1 MSVGLLIITHDDIGR
16 ALLHSAHVAL
26 ADSPLATD
34 MISASRDSEP
44 EALLQRARTALAA
57 LDTGDG
63 VLVLTDLFGSTPSNI
78 AARLLDSGRTRVV
91 TGINLPMLI
100 RVLNYPQLDL
110 VGLAAKAV
118 SGGVDGVFEMPAPA
132 KGP

>member
-1 MSVGLLIITHDDIGR
+1 V
-16 ALLHSAHVAL
+16 
-26 ADSPLATD
+26 
-34 MISASRDSEP
+34 
-44 EALLQRARTALAA
+44 LLQRAKKALAA

-78 AARLLDSGRTRVV
+78 AARLLDSSRTRVV

-110 VGLAAKAV
+110 ASLAAKAV
-118 SGGVDGVFEMPAPA
+118 SGGLDGVFEMPAPIKDA
-132 KGP
+132 